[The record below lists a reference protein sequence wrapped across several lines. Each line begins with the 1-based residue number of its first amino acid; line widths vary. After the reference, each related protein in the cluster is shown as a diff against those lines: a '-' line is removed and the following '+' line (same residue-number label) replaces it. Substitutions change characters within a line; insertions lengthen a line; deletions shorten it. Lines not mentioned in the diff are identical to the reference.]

1 VGTHINTIKR
11 TNIICPRCKKIGG
24 SLQKKPINKPFSLP
38 IKTEIIDLSTAWD
51 YAAKGLLRMCDYL
64 RLFPPDTA
72 LDEEIARSVY
82 NHYSQFTLHSST
94 QIHGF
99 ELTHLSTPDQNI
111 KNRKAYFVSRPKSLE
126 DSLFYNGAQKPI
138 KKPPKH
144 LELPRDT
151 NNILRSSA
159 ALLYGAGLC
168 CALRDFSREVIQRH
182 FTEDENQNF
191 ADAIYSIYTSLFSD
205 ARQATSFSDLSKIM
219 ADIHNH
225 GYHGAAAINAIPTGY
240 CLHCYKRGR
249 GEAVEMDRFEDGP
262 IKWKCPKCG
271 SKEVVKVPYTDKH
284 LRNIQSGMLKR
295 LEMLAESW
303 PIYGQI
309 VDMYKY
315 AIENGPNAR
324 TDFLKNFKEYEL
336 QAIKGELFR
345 RYRWIITHYDPSQK
359 SRRKQCIITASNI
372 ANVGIQDERYKLYKG
387 SLTELAKS
395 IPKNFS
401 MSKIMKAIDIAQDKE
416 ENNFKEFYDAGRN
429 VLKVMGWPEAY
440 IQDKLRYD
448 ISYAL
453 LTR

>member
-1 VGTHINTIKR
+1 
-11 TNIICPRCKKIGG
+11 
-24 SLQKKPINKPFSLP
+24 
-38 IKTEIIDLSTAWD
+38 
-51 YAAKGLLRMCDYL
+51 
-64 RLFPPDTA
+64 
-72 LDEEIARSVY
+72 
-82 NHYSQFTLHSST
+82 
-94 QIHGF
+94 
-99 ELTHLSTPDQNI
+99 
-111 KNRKAYFVSRPKSLE
+111 
-126 DSLFYNGAQKPI
+126 
-138 KKPPKH
+138 
-144 LELPRDT
+144 
-151 NNILRSSA
+151 
-159 ALLYGAGLC
+159 
-168 CALRDFSREVIQRH
+168 
-182 FTEDENQNF
+182 
-191 ADAIYSIYTSLFSD
+191 
-205 ARQATSFSDLSKIM
+205 
-219 ADIHNH
+219 
-225 GYHGAAAINAIPTGY
+225 
-240 CLHCYKRGR
+240 
-249 GEAVEMDRFEDGP
+249 
-262 IKWKCPKCG
+262 
-271 SKEVVKVPYTDKH
+271 
-284 LRNIQSGMLKR
+284 MLKR

-448 ISYAL
+448 ISNAL